1 MFRLGAQGVGMFLL
15 LGVFLAKCGS
25 SLSARFLIY
34 RAHAVYFFPLVATLN
49 PPHFRYNLHAFAI

>member
-34 RAHAVYFFPLVATLN
+34 RAHAVCFCALVAILD
-49 PPHFRYNLHAFAI
+49 PHIFSFV